1 MANPQL
7 EDGYTR
13 VANDLIEGGFA
24 RTNFSAYESR
34 VLWVLLRKTYGWQKK
49 EDKISV
55 SQFVEKTGIK
65 RRHVQR
71 TVDKLEGR
79 NIIIRDK
86 ETYTHTYS
94 LQKDYEQWDRSE
106 IGKNESSTSTGAGLL
121 KVAPKEVTEV
131 APIQVPT
138 KEKRKYIYIVSKE
151 SLATFLHTL
160 NDLSLKTRDTVLH
173 FLDRVRQGNKSKQ
186 LALSRVEKIVQELM
200 MISSQYD
207 EDNLILALEKTL
219 TKEDYN
225 WSSRN
230 VTGYIE
236 AIARN
241 ISEQNRQSQV
251 EQKARKEKEVLAKIG
266 GSELYEDIERIAN
279 ERE

>member
-13 VANDLIEGGFA
+13 VANDLIEMGFA

-94 LQKDYEQWDRSE
+94 LQKDCEQWDRSE

-151 SLATFLHTL
+151 SLATFLHTF
-160 NDLSLKTRDTVLH
+160 ND
-173 FLDRVRQGNKSKQ
+173 
-186 LALSRVEKIVQELM
+186 
-200 MISSQYD
+200 
-207 EDNLILALEKTL
+207 
-219 TKEDYN
+219 
-225 WSSRN
+225 
-230 VTGYIE
+230 
-236 AIARN
+236 
-241 ISEQNRQSQV
+241 
-251 EQKARKEKEVLAKIG
+251 
-266 GSELYEDIERIAN
+266 
-279 ERE
+279 

>member
-55 SQFVEKTGIK
+55 SQFVKETGIK

-71 TVDKLEGR
+71 TLNTLEER
-79 NIIIRDK
+79 NIIIKK
-86 ETYTHTYS
+86 EGYTFSYS

-131 APIQVPT
+131 APKEVPT

-151 SLATFLHTL
+151 SLATFLHTF
-160 NDLSLKTRDTVLH
+160 NDLSLKTTDSVLH

-186 LALSRVEKIVQELM
+186 LVLSRVEKIVQELM

-207 EDNLILALEKTL
+207 EYNLILALEKTL
-219 TKEDYN
+219 MKEDYN
-225 WSSRN
+225 WSSKN
-230 VTGYIE
+230 VAGYVRT
-236 AIARN
+236 IAKN
-241 ISEQNRQSQV
+241 LSEQNRQSQV
-251 EQKARKEKEVLAKIG
+251 EQRARKEKEVLASAG
-266 GSELYEDIERIAN
+266 GCELYEDIERIAN